1 VSRVHDALRRAEQL
15 LEGSVDP
22 SAEGALIVKDEAG
35 VAGVDSP
42 VDVPAQPSRGLMRP
56 ENGGLQ
62 IDARA
67 FLARCK
73 TIPFRPAPE
82 AHLINPDEPHDGA
95 SEEFRSLRTRLNHMQ
110 AQQDLRVI
118 VCTSASPAEGKTF
131 TACNL
136 ALAQAQLEHP
146 ILLADLDLRRP
157 VVHQQFQCERSPG
170 FSDFLLGEKSLEECI
185 RHVEGTNLYILPA
198 GSAVRNPLELLN
210 MRPVRYT
217 LDSFRKVFNW
227 VILDTPPLLFSAD
240 ANLLATITDGI
251 ILVVRIGSTTYDSVV
266 RAIQTL
272 CENNVLGIVANGARA
287 GELYS
292 KYTYY
297 YTKTEGAADFDD
309 DDDEDIEP
317 AERDG
322 ESAEAIEA
330 GAEVTEVAATTAAAE
345 APAGG
350 ETVPPPEPSA
360 EPVADSGPT
369 FAEATTFEQ
378 PPAPAFAQPK
388 PKAKGGLFGFLKSDP
403 KPKKE
408 KPPQAK
414 PAKVKPAKARKPVE
428 VDEDDDDDGN
438 QWPGV

>member
-1 VSRVHDALRRAEQL
+1 MRTDNMSRVHDALRRAEQL
-15 LEGSVDP
+15 LDGTLDP
-22 SAEGALIVKDEAG
+22 PSTENDGHSLVVTDEVG
-35 VAGVDSP
+35 VAEADAP
-42 VDVPAQPSRGLMRP
+42 VEVPNPAAAPKGLMRP
-56 ENGGLQ
+56 ETGGLQ
-62 IDARA
+62 IDARS

-73 TIPFRPAPE
+73 SIPFRPAPE
-82 AHLINPDEPHDGA
+82 AHLINPEQPHDGA

-136 ALAQAQLEHP
+136 ALAQSQLELP
-146 ILLADLDLRRP
+146 VLLADLDLRRP

-297 YTKTEGAADFDD
+297 YTKAEGAGRERDD
-309 DDDEDIEP
+309 DTDEDEDIGGSSV
-317 AERDG
+317 ATALMSDG
-322 ESAEAIEA
+322 AS
-330 GAEVTEVAATTAAAE
+330 
-345 APAGG
+345 
-350 ETVPPPEPSA
+350 
-360 EPVADSGPT
+360 VADG
-369 FAEATTFEQ
+369 
-378 PPAPAFAQPK
+378 
-388 PKAKGGLFGFLKSDP
+388 
-403 KPKKE
+403 
-408 KPPQAK
+408 
-414 PAKVKPAKARKPVE
+414 RR
-428 VDEDDDDDGN
+428 
-438 QWPGV
+438 

>member
-15 LEGSVDP
+15 LEGSGDP
-22 SAEGALIVKDEAG
+22 SAEGALVVKDEAG
-35 VAGVDSP
+35 IAGVESP

-185 RHVEGTNLYILPA
+185 RHVEGTNLYLLPA

-297 YTKTEGAADFDD
+297 YTKTEGADFDD
-309 DDDEDIEP
+309 DDDEDMEP
-317 AERDG
+317 AEGEG
-322 ESAEAIEA
+322 ESGEAIEA
-330 GAEVTEVAATTAAAE
+330 GAEVAEVATAPAAAE
-345 APAGG
+345 APAVS
-350 ETVPPPEPSA
+350 ETVPP

-369 FAEATTFEQ
+369 FAEATTCVE
-378 PPAPAFAQPK
+378 PPAPAFAEPK
-388 PKAKGGLFGFLKSDP
+388 PKAKGGLFGFLRSEP

-408 KPPQAK
+408 KPAK
-414 PAKVKPAKARKPVE
+414 PAKVKSAKAKKPVE
-428 VDEDDDDDGN
+428 VDDDDDDDGN

>member
-1 VSRVHDALRRAEQL
+1 MSRVHDALRRAEQL
-15 LEGSVDP
+15 LDGTLEPPSPEGDGHS
-22 SAEGALIVKDEAG
+22 LIVKDEAG
-35 VAGVDSP
+35 LAETDAP
-42 VDVPAQPSRGLMRP
+42 LEVPAPPAASRGLMRP
-56 ENGGLQ
+56 ETAGLQ

-82 AHLINPDEPHDGA
+82 AHLINPEEPHDGA

-136 ALAQAQLEHP
+136 ALAQAQLELP
-146 ILLADLDLRRP
+146 VLLADLDLRRP
-157 VVHQQFQCERSPG
+157 VVHQQFQCERTPG

-297 YTKTEGAADFDD
+297 YTKSDGGASDPEDDVED
-309 DDDEDIEP
+309 DDDETEV
-317 AERDG
+317 R
-322 ESAEAIEA
+322 AEALPEVNRSTPIADIASEPELTA
-330 GAEVTEVAATTAAAE
+330 GAPAVDTPENSGTQSVADVTEPE
-345 APAGG
+345 AK
-350 ETVPPPEPSA
+350 
-360 EPVADSGPT
+360 
-369 FAEATTFEQ
+369 EA
-378 PPAPAFAQPK
+378 K
-388 PKAKGGLFGFLKSDP
+388 PKGGFFSRFRSSGKD
-403 KPKKE
+403 
-408 KPPQAK
+408 K
-414 PAKVKPAKARKPVE
+414 PAKVKPA
-428 VDEDDDDDGN
+428 VDEDEDDEDEDDE
-438 QWPGV
+438 

>member
-1 VSRVHDALRRAEQL
+1 MSRVHDALRRAEQL
-15 LEGSVDP
+15 LDGTLDGPP
-22 SAEGALIVKDEAG
+22 SGDDGHALVVKEDGG
-35 VAGVDSP
+35 VAGVSAP
-42 VDVPAQPSRGLMRP
+42 AEVPNPSAPANGLMRP
-56 ENGGLQ
+56 ETGGLQ

-82 AHLINPDEPHDGA
+82 AHLINPAEPHDGA

-136 ALAQAQLEHP
+136 ALAQAQLELP
-146 ILLADLDLRRP
+146 VLLADLDLRRP
-157 VVHQQFQCERSPG
+157 VVHQQFQCERTPG

-297 YTKTEGAADFDD
+297 YTKTDQPDNGP
-309 DDDEDIEP
+309 DDEDEDEDDFPRNLP
-317 AERDG
+317 AEDRSAASLGQSDG
-322 ESAEAIEA
+322 DDAQ
-330 GAEVTEVAATTAAAE
+330 
-345 APAGG
+345 PLNL
-350 ETVPPPEPSA
+350 A
-360 EPVADSGPT
+360 EPGSELVAD
-369 FAEATTFEQ
+369 A
-378 PPAPAFAQPK
+378 AP
-388 PKAKGGLFGFLKSDP
+388 AKGGFFSRFRSRGAG
-403 KPKKE
+403 KPKK
-408 KPPQAK
+408 
-414 PAKVKPAKARKPVE
+414 VKAPVE
-428 VDEDDDDDGN
+428 VDEDDEDDDE
-438 QWPGV
+438 